1 MVKDNIQQYIAGI
14 TLEFDRCQDM
24 SIYSAEQIASVMKLK
39 RNTVSGYLNQLAAE
53 GSLVKINSRPVYFLE
68 RAALEQALG
77 VPVYADSFSSPE
89 EVRGLKSEACEEQDV
104 FSSLTGSHGSLRQVI
119 NQMKIAVK
127 YPPNGL
133 PILIQGN
140 TGVGKSHIAQLA
152 WQYAVSQGILKPDA
166 PFLTFNCAQY
176 YNNAELLSSNLFGYI
191 KGSFTGASSDKT
203 GLLSSVVL

>member
-89 EVRGLKSEACEEQDV
+89 EVR
-104 FSSLTGSHGSLRQVI
+104 
-119 NQMKIAVK
+119 
-127 YPPNGL
+127 
-133 PILIQGN
+133 
-140 TGVGKSHIAQLA
+140 
-152 WQYAVSQGILKPDA
+152 
-166 PFLTFNCAQY
+166 
-176 YNNAELLSSNLFGYI
+176 
-191 KGSFTGASSDKT
+191 
-203 GLLSSVVL
+203 